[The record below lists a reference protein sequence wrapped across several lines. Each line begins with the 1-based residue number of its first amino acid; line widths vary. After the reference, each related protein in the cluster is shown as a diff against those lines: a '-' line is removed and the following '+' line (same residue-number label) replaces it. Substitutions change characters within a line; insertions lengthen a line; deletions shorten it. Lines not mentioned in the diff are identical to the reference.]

1 MVSPY
6 IINGV
11 QATLIM
17 IVIAVAIS
25 KIQKK
30 ERKGAGYSLITVTLV
45 VSILMMLFNLWK
57 FAQET
62 GAASY
67 MGSMKNRM
75 FAKSPMVAG
84 SVTNVGTT
92 AVQPVPL
99 V

>member
-6 IINGV
+6 IVNGV
-11 QATLIM
+11 QATFIM
-17 IVIAVAIS
+17 IVMAIAIS

-30 ERKGAGYSLITVTLV
+30 DRAGAGYAMIVMTLV

-62 GAASY
+62 GAATY

-75 FAKSPMVAG
+75 FAKSQATVAG
-84 SVTNVGTT
+84 PITNVGTT
-92 AVQPVPL
+92 AVAPL